1 MQKFVTLTANAAPL
15 AEPNVDTNQL
25 CPTRFNKVPRGDPD
39 YYRILF
45 HDRRFDADGNERPE
59 FLLNRPPWRE
69 AKIIVADANF
79 GCGSSRESAVYAL
92 AAFGIRAV
100 VASSFGD
107 IFRSNCLKNG
117 LLPIQLPQDA
127 VTALRDAVA
136 ASQGGKVAIDL
147 PAQTVTGPDGRSWSF
162 DIHPLRKRCLVEG
175 LDDFALTDRFAD
187 DFTAFEARYRAEAPW
202 LFGER

>member
-1 MQKFVTLTANAAPL
+1 MTPFVTLTAIAAPL

-25 CPTRFNKVPRGDPD
+25 CPTRFNKVPREAPD
-39 YYRILF
+39 YRRILF
-45 HDRRFDADGNERPE
+45 HDRRFDADGRERPE

-69 AKIIVADANF
+69 AKIIVADRNF

-100 VASSFGD
+100 IASSFGD

-117 LLPIQLPQDA
+117 LLPVQLPEDA
-127 VTALRDAVA
+127 VTALRESVA
-136 ASQGGKVAIDL
+136 ASQGGAVAIDL
-147 PAQTVTGPDGRSWSF
+147 PAQTVTGPDGKAYRF

-175 LDDFALTDRFAD
+175 LDDFALTDRYAD
-187 DFTAFEARYRAEAPW
+187 EFVAFEARYRAETPW